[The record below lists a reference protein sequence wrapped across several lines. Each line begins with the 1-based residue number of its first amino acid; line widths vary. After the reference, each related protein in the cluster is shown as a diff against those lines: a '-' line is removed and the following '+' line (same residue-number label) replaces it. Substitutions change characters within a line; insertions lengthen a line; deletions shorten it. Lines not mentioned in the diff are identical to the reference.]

1 MQLNNTLVSS
11 PRTKSRIM
19 VTARLGSLQLL
30 LYTHYEFVRQ
40 ICVGFVVTLGP
51 MRPVAAQRVRKPV
64 WKQHQPAHESS
75 FSDLAVSI

>member
-11 PRTKSRIM
+11 PKKKSRTM
-19 VTARLGSLQLL
+19 GTAGLGSLQLF

-40 ICVGFVVTLGP
+40 ICAGFVVTFGP
-51 MRPVAAQRVRKPV
+51 MRPVAARRVRKPV
-64 WKQHQPAHESS
+64 WKQHQLAHESS